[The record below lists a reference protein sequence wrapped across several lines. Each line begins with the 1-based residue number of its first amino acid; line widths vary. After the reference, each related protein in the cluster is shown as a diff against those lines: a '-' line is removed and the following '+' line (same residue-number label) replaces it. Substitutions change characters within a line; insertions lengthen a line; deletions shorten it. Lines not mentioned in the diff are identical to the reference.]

1 MIKGGDPHGKFIIL
15 SFSDGEDAIF
25 ANTVTALAS
34 VADFSTVAASADAP
48 LLFGSLQID
57 PQRRLVWQ
65 AGQTVD
71 LTPMEFDILLLLAR
85 RPGQVFSAR
94 QIYEAVAVDS
104 FDSSWT
110 GISSMIY
117 KLRRKLGASIIE
129 MVRDHGYRFTPDSQN
144 SAAPALPGRRCCY
157 IAKDLVLNFYMELA
171 GDFFHCHSIFQCQL
185 YDLLD
190 LLLFR
195 LARLAGRLGSQDLL
209 LLSLQRFDAGPCC
222 GDLRIILCHNR
233 LLF

>member
-1 MIKGGDPHGKFIIL
+1 MIGGGLLGKFIIL
-15 SFSDGEDAIF
+15 SFSDDEDAIF

-94 QIYEAVAVDS
+94 QIYEAVAADS
-104 FDSSWT
+104 FDASWT
-110 GISSMIY
+110 GISSMVY
-117 KLRRKLGASIIE
+117 KLRRKLGAGIIE
-129 MVRDHGYRFTPDSQN
+129 TVRGHGYKFV
-144 SAAPALPGRRCCY
+144 APGTSP
-157 IAKDLVLNFYMELA
+157 K
-171 GDFFHCHSIFQCQL
+171 
-185 YDLLD
+185 
-190 LLLFR
+190 
-195 LARLAGRLGSQDLL
+195 
-209 LLSLQRFDAGPCC
+209 
-222 GDLRIILCHNR
+222 
-233 LLF
+233 

>member
-1 MIKGGDPHGKFIIL
+1 MGRCPHGKFIIL

-48 LLFGSLQID
+48 LLYGSLQID

-129 MVRDHGYRFTPDSQN
+129 TVRGHGYRFTP
-144 SAAPALPGRRCCY
+144 
-157 IAKDLVLNFYMELA
+157 K
-171 GDFFHCHSIFQCQL
+171 
-185 YDLLD
+185 
-190 LLLFR
+190 
-195 LARLAGRLGSQDLL
+195 
-209 LLSLQRFDAGPCC
+209 
-222 GDLRIILCHNR
+222 
-233 LLF
+233 

>member
-1 MIKGGDPHGKFIIL
+1 MIGGELHGKFIIL

-117 KLRRKLGASIIE
+117 KLRRKLGASIIK
-129 MVRDHGYRFTPDSQN
+129 MVRDHGYRFTP
-144 SAAPALPGRRCCY
+144 
-157 IAKDLVLNFYMELA
+157 E
-171 GDFFHCHSIFQCQL
+171 
-185 YDLLD
+185 
-190 LLLFR
+190 
-195 LARLAGRLGSQDLL
+195 
-209 LLSLQRFDAGPCC
+209 
-222 GDLRIILCHNR
+222 
-233 LLF
+233 